1 MKSQDPNI
9 DSKSLRLVVECS
21 PEQQDIIADHFLEDG
36 EISMRKDERHW
47 MLAQARK
54 IHPNCK
60 ILKADLDVIN
70 GEWVLQ
76 IDPRA

>member
-1 MKSQDPNI
+1 M
-9 DSKSLRLVVECS
+9 RLVIDCS
-21 PEQQDIIADHFLEDG
+21 PEQMDVIADHFLEG
-36 EISMRKDERHW
+36 KEIGMLPDERHW

-54 IHPNCK
+54 IHSNCK